1 MNLRLKQIRKAL
13 NLTQQEFADRLKIK
27 RNTVATYETGKSNP
41 SDAAVVLIC
50 REFNVNEEWLR
61 TGVGEMFKAAPSSA
75 LDALAEEYGLSEA
88 AYVMVEKFINLKPDA
103 QESIFDYVLAV
114 AAAFKEKHIAAPET
128 SVSNLEKL
136 TIDER
141 VELFR
146 MELEREERTGEK
158 LQALPKNA

>member
-1 MNLRLKQIRKAL
+1 MNERIKKVRKSL
-13 NLTQQEFADRLKIK
+13 ELTQQEFAERIGMK
-27 RNTVATYETGKSNP
+27 RNSIALIENGRNTSDQTVFA
-41 SDAAVVLIC
+41 IC

-61 TGVGEMFKAAPSSA
+61 TGAGEMFKAAPSSA
-75 LDALAEEYGLSEA
+75 LDALAEEYGLSES

-114 AAAFKEKHIAAPET
+114 AAAFKEKPIAIPET

-146 MELEREERTGEK
+146 MELEREERAGEK

>member
-1 MNLRLKQIRKAL
+1 MNERIKKVRKSL
-13 NLTQQEFADRLKIK
+13 ELTQQEFAERIGMK
-27 RNTVATYETGKSNP
+27 RNSIALIENGRNTSDQTVFA
-41 SDAAVVLIC
+41 IC

-61 TGVGEMFKAAPSSA
+61 TGVGEMFRAAPTSA
-75 LDALAEEYGLSEA
+75 LDALAEEYGLSES

-103 QESIFDYVLAV
+103 QEAIFDYVLAV
-114 AAAFKEKHIAAPET
+114 AAVFKEKPIAIPET

-146 MELEREERTGEK
+146 MELEREERAGEK